1 LSSGNEGGSAARGPL
16 SRAELGALVAGGHEQ
31 KTAGGGYLFRS
42 GELLDHVYIIRQG
55 LAALGRDGGTRR
67 VVLLLFHAGDI
78 VVLLLFHAGD
88 IAGDV
93 PLLAGVPALV
103 DAVAVT
109 DTVFVTIP
117 APVFLASLEHSPG
130 FAKRWALSL
139 GGRLAASKGS
149 WPVTS
154 GPRWRSCCSTRPPP
168 RPPSTSPRS

>member
-67 VVLLLFHAGDI
+67 